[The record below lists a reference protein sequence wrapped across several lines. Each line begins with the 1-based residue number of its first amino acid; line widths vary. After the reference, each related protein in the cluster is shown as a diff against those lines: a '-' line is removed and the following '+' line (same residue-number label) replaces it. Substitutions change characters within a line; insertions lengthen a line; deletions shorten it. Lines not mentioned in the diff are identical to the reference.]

1 MKRRDFFAVLGG
13 GIIVLMDDVLL
24 DDEIYAQET
33 GGPRRGGGAVP
44 VEIGA
49 WLHIGETGVVTVYT
63 GKVEVGQNAR
73 TSLTQAVME
82 ELDVPPESVKMVMG
96 DTDLTPFDMGTF
108 GSMTTPRMWP
118 QIRRAAAAAREMLL
132 DLAARKW
139 SVDRTTLTIGDG
151 RVYERD
157 RSASFGELAHG
168 EKWTR
173 TIPANV
179 PLAAAAGWKV
189 AGEWLPKGNGLA
201 IVTGAHKYSWDLK
214 RPGMLHAKVLYPPQ
228 FGATLVSLDASVA

>member
-13 GIIVLMDDVLL
+13 GIVVLMDGVLL

-33 GGPRRGGGAVP
+33 GGPRRGGGGAVP

-73 TSLTQAVME
+73 TSLTQAVVE
-82 ELDVPPESVKMVMG
+82 ELHAPPGSVTMVMG
-96 DTDLTPFDMGTF
+96 DTELTPFDMGTV

-132 DLAARKW
+132 DLAAQKW
-139 SVDRTTLTIGDG
+139 SVDRAALTIGEG
-151 RVYERD
+151 KVTAPGEAGKS
-157 RSASFGELAHG
+157 RSATYGELARG

-173 TIPANV
+173 TIQPHRS
-179 PLAAAAGWKV
+179 G
-189 AGEWLPKGNGLA
+189 
-201 IVTGAHKYSWDLK
+201 
-214 RPGMLHAKVLYPPQ
+214 HA
-228 FGATLVSLDASVA
+228 